1 MIASTLTETMF
12 DYIGLCESLTF
23 GLKKRDLKKTLVEEQ
38 RCISFFQSD
47 VPNNVTFAL
56 QIDCQYNDCYSALM
70 AILCLSSLVKK
81 SSALNYLDSLV
92 VK

>member
-23 GLKKRDLKKTLVEEQ
+23 GLKKKGSTLVEEQ

-92 VK
+92 IK